1 MALSGSTVGKMA
13 FVDKITETAFI
24 NQRVGILRSKIN
36 KFLFYWLSTKYFLD
50 YIILESSGTAQ
61 PNISNSILN
70 DFVISIPNN
79 KNELTY
85 ILNYIDNKCSKIDYM
100 IEKQQAIIEKLKEY
114 NQSLITETIT
124 KGLNSD
130 VTMKD
135 SGIEWIGKIPENS
148 IIVKLK
154 RIVSKPITDG
164 THITPTYDNK
174 YSGSPFL
181 SSKDVSKGYI
191 DWTNIKYITQ
201 DLHKELYKNTRPQRN
216 DILLAKNGTTGF
228 AALVETDDIFDIYVT
243 LVLLTPSSKIILPK
257 YLLFYINSLVSK
269 KQFDEHLKGSGVP
282 NLHLNVIRD
291 TKIILHTLY
300 EQQQIIDYL
309 DKKCGFIDK
318 SIEQKQSLI
327 NKLIDYKKSL
337 IYEVVTGKKEV

>member
-1 MALSGSTVGKMA
+1 MKDSGVEWIGEIPKYWDTISLKHVIQELINGYSFSSDELGQSQQYPVIRIGDIQNEIICIDNALKTNANEDRLEKYIIKNNDILMALSGLTVGKMA

-85 ILNYIDNKCSKIDYM
+85 ILNYLDNKCSKIDYM

-114 NQSLITETIT
+114 KQSLIIETIT

-191 DWTNIKYITQ
+191 DWTNIKYIT
-201 DLHKELYKNTRPQRN
+201 
-216 DILLAKNGTTGF
+216 
-228 AALVETDDIFDIYVT
+228 
-243 LVLLTPSSKIILPK
+243 
-257 YLLFYINSLVSK
+257 
-269 KQFDEHLKGSGVP
+269 
-282 NLHLNVIRD
+282 
-291 TKIILHTLY
+291 
-300 EQQQIIDYL
+300 
-309 DKKCGFIDK
+309 
-318 SIEQKQSLI
+318 
-327 NKLIDYKKSL
+327 
-337 IYEVVTGKKEV
+337 